1 MTSCKQWGKNILINI
16 VSLFFITFS
25 LETLVGSF
33 YLRNPFEFIMLFF
46 SSGLMILL
54 SLVGLIY
61 STVQAYAL
69 FKLRK
74 AQIDS
79 HIRK

>member
-1 MTSCKQWGKNILINI
+1 LII
-16 VSLFFITFS
+16 MGSLFFITFS
-25 LETLVGSF
+25 IETLVGSF
-33 YLRNPFEFIMLFF
+33 YLKNPFEFIMLFF

-54 SLVGLIY
+54 SFVGLIY
-61 STVQAYAL
+61 STFQTYSL

-79 HIRK
+79 YIRK